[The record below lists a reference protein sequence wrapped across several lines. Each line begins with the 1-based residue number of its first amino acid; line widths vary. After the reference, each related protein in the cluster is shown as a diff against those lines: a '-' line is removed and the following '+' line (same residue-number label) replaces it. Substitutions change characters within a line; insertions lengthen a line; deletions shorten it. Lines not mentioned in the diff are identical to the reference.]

1 MQIYV
6 DGISVWAS
14 GLAGWTASREI
25 LAGGKPY
32 REVPLTRPA
41 PSILPPTERRR
52 SSNTI
57 LLAIQAAQEAIEGA
71 AVNPHDV
78 ATVFASSGGDMEIL
92 HDLCA
97 ALAQPE
103 RQVSPT
109 RFHNSVHNAPAGYWS
124 IASGSQ
130 QPSISLSCHDFT
142 FVAGLIESAAQL
154 AGEQRPVLFVTYDWP
169 PPPPLHAKRPL
180 IAAFSVGLL
189 LSSRRSAQSIAALAI
204 DMITPV
210 AAQISKMDIAALEI
224 LRCGNPAARALPL
237 LAVMARKQPDTITLD
252 CLDGNNMQILVT
264 PCLDGC
270 GKV

>member
-6 DGISVWAS
+6 DGIGVWAP
-14 GLAGWTASREI
+14 GLAGWAASREI
-25 LAGGKPY
+25 LGGGQSY
-32 REVPLTRPA
+32 QHATLA
-41 PSILPPTERRR
+41 CLSPSILPPTERRR

-57 LLAIQAAQEAIEGA
+57 LLAIQAAQEAIGLA
-71 AVNPHDV
+71 AVNPRDV
-78 ATVFASSGGDMEIL
+78 AIVFASSGGDMEIL

-130 QPSISLSCHDFT
+130 QSSTSLSCHDFT
-142 FVAGLIESAAQL
+142 FVAGLVESAAQL

-180 IAAFSVGLL
+180 SAAFSVGLL
-189 LSSRRSAQSIAALAI
+189 LSPRQSAQSIAALGI
-204 DMITPV
+204 NMTMPG
-210 AAQISKMDIAALEI
+210 AARASKMDIVELEI

-237 LAVMARKQPDTITLD
+237 LAAMARKQPDTITLD

-264 PCLDGC
+264 PCL
-270 GKV
+270 